1 MAVKPIM
8 KNAKT
13 KLKMVGCLGVGL
25 FGAFLF
31 LTVSLNQ
38 GGHMP
43 GPTHIAPGNVGLR
56 IDNYRGVVEDT
67 TMPPGVHWQGTWE
80 TVIEIPTMQRTLA
93 FERSPGGTGGTDAIS
108 VNTSSNM
115 LTCDVTVQYSV
126 RGDMAK
132 ELYNNYQDTFE
143 NLDSFEAVNIRPAIT
158 EAVNFSLGDLD
169 TAAAM
174 TTAGKTKA
182 ETEALKM
189 LQDEWEARGVD
200 FRSLLIRAVE
210 PDEQAKTL
218 LQATTSKL
226 QDIENAKLALQ
237 QQKID
242 NATTIQNAVA
252 EARIDKA
259 KDAAL
264 TDLYVQ
270 DKILERVHTIYLPSD
285 QIMGILKK

>member
-1 MAVKPIM
+1 M
-8 KNAKT
+8 KS
-13 KLKMVGCLGVGL
+13 KLRMVGCLGAGL
-25 FGAFLF
+25 MAFFLF
-31 LTVSLNQ
+31 LIISLGR

-43 GPTHIAPGNVGLR
+43 GPTHISPGNVGLR
-56 IDNYRGVVEDT
+56 IDNYRGMVEDT
-67 TMPPGVHWQGTWE
+67 PMPPGVHWQGMWE
-80 TVIEIPTMQRTLA
+80 TVIEVPTMQRTLA
-93 FERSPGGTGGTDAIS
+93 FERSPGGKGGTTAID

-126 RGDMAK
+126 RGDKAK
-132 ELYNNYQDTFE
+132 ALYADYQDTFE

-158 EAVNFSLGDLD
+158 EAVNFAVGDLD
-169 TAAAM
+169 TADAM
-174 TTAGKTKA
+174 TTAGKSKA
-182 ETEALKM
+182 EIGALKM
-189 LQDEWEARGVD
+189 LQDEWGPRGVD
-200 FRSLLIRAVE
+200 FRNLLIRAVE

-218 LQATTSKL
+218 LHATTAKL

-242 NATTIQNAVA
+242 NTTTIQNATA
-252 EARIDKA
+252 QARIDKA